1 MTCTERIAE
10 LVECARHEMEPRRG
24 LRAHLSDCVRC
35 AERWDAER
43 QLTDRFRSIRMA
55 AESRPVPDEQR
66 QLLLARFALAHPA
79 RQPRR
84 AAGGSWMWALGAA
97 AALLLAI
104 YAGHLAGTRHRPAH
118 SPVVRTHQVRS
129 NETVLYEAST
139 DASALSSDDFIAVP
153 YAPPLAQGEI
163 VRVVHTDLY
172 PEALA
177 SLGIGVDPLSAG
189 DTPADLVVGEDGIPR
204 AVRITEAAQQ

>member
-1 MTCTERIAE
+1 MTCVERIAE
-10 LVECARHEMEPRRG
+10 LVECARYETKPGRI
-24 LRAHLSDCVRC
+24 LQAHLSDCTRC
-35 AERWDAER
+35 AERWEVER
-43 QLTDRFRSIRMA
+43 QLTDRFRSIRSA
-55 AESRPVPDEQR
+55 AGEWAAPDGQR
-66 QLLLARFALAHPA
+66 EFLLSRFAFAQPA
-79 RQPRR
+79 RKLRWASLR
-84 AAGGSWMWALGAA
+84 SWTWALGAA

-104 YAGHLAGTRHRPAH
+104 YAGHLVGTRVPRSH
-118 SPVVRTHQVRS
+118 SPAVRTHLVRP
-129 NETVLYEAST
+129 NQTVLYEASS

-177 SLGIGVDPLSAG
+177 SLGIGVDPLSDG
-189 DTPADLVVGEDGIPR
+189 DTPADVVVGEDGLPR